1 MASVQQYPILA
12 PKPVAPEKQTYMH
25 TPIIRQAVH
34 KMQQSPDKK
43 EYEVGRVIL
52 TILRKYF
59 TLEDNW
65 AITPEFLVPEKKK
78 ARFLP

>member
-12 PKPVAPEKQTYMH
+12 SKPVPPEKQTHMH
-25 TPIIRQAVH
+25 TPIIQQAVQ

-59 TLEDNW
+59 TL
-65 AITPEFLVPEKKK
+65 
-78 ARFLP
+78 